1 MNPSPTLPRWLQ
13 AIERFGNALPHPTLL
28 FVWLCLLLLPLTA
41 LLSGLDIQATHPVN
55 SDTVEIRSL
64 LSADGIRYLL
74 TSMVSNFTGFAPL
87 GVVLVA
93 MLGIGIAE
101 QSGLLGACLQ
111 ALVRRTPA
119 ALLTPV
125 VALAGVL
132 SSIAVDSGYVVLIP
146 LAGLLFAQAG
156 RSPLLGIAVA
166 FAAVSGGFSANLFI
180 GPVDAMLAG
189 LSSEAAHIVDPTR
202 QVTATGNY
210 WFILAST
217 ALVTLLVSL
226 VTWRLAKRVP
236 AYSADTDAAP
246 DSHTAF
252 GKRTLL
258 ALSFFLVVTAA
269 LTLPEQSVLRDPASG
284 SLITGAFMRGIV
296 VLVAL
301 GFAVTGIGYG
311 YDSGRFRQAGD
322 IITAMENTMRSLS
335 GYLVL
340 MFFAAQFVA
349 WFNWSGAGLVL
360 AIKGAAW
367 LGSLALPQAATLVL
381 LVLFT
386 GMINLMIGSA
396 SAKWSMMAPIF
407 VPMLMLLGIS
417 PEATQAAFRV
427 GDSSTNI
434 ITPLMPYFALV
445 LGFARRYQ
453 PDTGIGSL
461 LALMLPYSLT
471 LLCGWS
477 LFLFAWVAL
486 GLPLGP

>member
-1 MNPSPTLPRWLQ
+1 MTSSATLPRWLQ
-13 AIERFGNALPHPTLL
+13 WVERFGNALPHPTLL
-28 FVWLCLLLLPLTA
+28 FVWLCLLLMPLTA
-41 LLSGLDIQATHPVN
+41 ILSALDIQVTHPASGDV
-55 SDTVEIRSL
+55 VQIRSL
-64 LSADGIRYLL
+64 LSADGIRYQL
-74 TSMVSNFTGFAPL
+74 TSLVTNFTGFAPL

-101 QSGLLGACLQ
+101 RSGLLGACLQ

-180 GPVDAMLAG
+180 GPVDALLAG
-189 LSSEAAHIVDPTR
+189 LSSEAAHIVEPGR
-202 QVTATGNY
+202 QVQASGNY
-210 WFILAST
+210 WFIIAST
-217 ALVTLLVSL
+217 FLVTLLVSL
-226 VTWRLAKRVP
+226 VTVLLGKRLAASPPVNEQ
-236 AYSADTDAAP
+236 ATT
-246 DSHTAF
+246 HTGF

-258 ALSFFLVVTAA
+258 ALVVFIAVVA
-269 LTLPEQSVLRDPASG
+269 LLSLPEQAVLRDPANGSLLSG
-284 SLITGAFMRGIV
+284 SFMRGIV

-311 YDSGRFRQAGD
+311 YDVGSFRNASD
-322 IITAMENTMRSLS
+322 IIDAMEQTMRSLS

-367 LGSLALPQAATLVL
+367 LGGLQLSQALTLVL

-386 GMINLMIGSA
+386 GVINLMIGSA

-407 VPMLMLLGIS
+407 VPMLMLVGIS
-417 PEATQAAFRV
+417 PEASQAAFRV

-453 PDTGIGSL
+453 PDTGIGNL

-477 LFLFAWVAL
+477 LFLFGWVAL